1 MVISSK
7 ENSNI
12 KLYKKLSTSK
22 KSRNES
28 GLYVLEGARLIC
40 DAINEKAVDKLF
52 YVKSALDKYSD
63 LLTESLLSTIL
74 QNNIFEISD
83 ELAKHL
89 SSTEVS
95 QGVFAIA
102 RKNEN
107 KLDISLLSDKCKL
120 LILDN
125 LQDPGNIGTILR
137 TADACGVD
145 TVLFTDDCCD
155 LYNPK
160 VIRSAMGS
168 VFRLKL
174 YTELEFSEI
183 ISNLKKAE
191 VTVYASV
198 IDKSASEIRDIS
210 FEDRCAVVIGNEGNG
225 IPSDHVKMCDK
236 SLTIRMC
243 GNINSLNAGMAA
255 GIILWEMTR

>member
-22 KSRNES
+22 KSRNEN

-40 DAINEKAVDKLF
+40 DAINEKVVDKLF
-52 YVKSALDKYSD
+52 YVKSALEKYST
-63 LLTESLLSTIL
+63 LLTDELISTIS
-74 QNNIFEISD
+74 QNSVFEISD
-83 ELAKHL
+83 DLAKFM

-95 QGVFAIA
+95 QGIFAIA
-102 RKNEN
+102 KKSQASFEADTIKN
-107 KLDISLLSDKCKL
+107 SSKL
-120 LILDN
+120 LVLDN

-145 TVLFTDDCCD
+145 TVLFTKDCCD

-168 VFRLKL
+168 VFRLNL
-174 YTELEFSEI
+174 FTELEFDEI
-183 ISNLKKAE
+183 IKLLKE
-191 VTVYASV
+191 LNVTVYASV
-198 IDKSASEIRDIS
+198 VDKTATEIRDIR
-210 FEDRCAVVIGNEGNG
+210 FEDKSAVVIGNEGNG
-225 IPSDHVKMCDK
+225 MPYEHISLCDK

>member
-7 ENSNI
+7 DNSNI

-22 KSRNES
+22 KSRNEN

-40 DAINEKAVDKLF
+40 DAINEKVVDKLF
-52 YVKSALDKYSD
+52 YVKSALDKYS
-63 LLTESLLSTIL
+63 SLITDEHIAMIP
-74 QNNIFEISD
+74 QNSLFEITD
-83 ELAKHL
+83 DLAKYL

-95 QGVFAIA
+95 QGIFAIA
-102 RKNEN
+102 TKIEN
-107 KLDISLLSDKCKL
+107 KFDENAVGSNSRF

-145 TVLFTDDCCD
+145 TVLFTVDCCD

-168 VFRLKL
+168 VFRLNL
-174 YTELEFSEI
+174 FTELEFDEI
-183 ISNLKKAE
+183 IRVLSDNN

-198 IDKSASEIRDIS
+198 IDKTATEIRNIH
-210 FEDRCAVVIGNEGNG
+210 FEEKSAVVIGNEGNG
-225 IPSDHVKMCDK
+225 IPSEHIDLCDK